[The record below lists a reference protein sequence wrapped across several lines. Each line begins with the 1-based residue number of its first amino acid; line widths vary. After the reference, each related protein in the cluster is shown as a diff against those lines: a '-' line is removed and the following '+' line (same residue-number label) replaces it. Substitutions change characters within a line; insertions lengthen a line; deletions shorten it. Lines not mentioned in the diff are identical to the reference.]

1 MNLAGFLKAQLV
13 GGTVDVATNDHP
25 PTPDEIKDVEQA
37 GDRSDQWHWIYSY
50 FKEARTKYTGQFLST
65 KASRI
70 YNANLVDQMCFC
82 RDSFNNYNGKNCAE
96 LKNMPQGKNETKK
109 CAKFYRRLND
119 KKPESVCPL
128 IPSSLGRCGIPKNLD
143 LYGKSKVNVIELN
156 IGKYVNADLG
166 SKKIDIKK
174 DCYVKPRPIFQR
186 GMPWNVRRWIW
197 TALRQGVE
205 IDTQKGTPLLR
216 WTGKIPKN
224 AGLYFTKNCNSD
236 FFTVRFK
243 LKCDRKE
250 ISVGGLDFSGMG
262 YTIVPPKGRR
272 RRLLQHHQ
280 GRC

>member
-1 MNLAGFLKAQLV
+1 
-13 GGTVDVATNDHP
+13 
-25 PTPDEIKDVEQA
+25 
-37 GDRSDQWHWIYSY
+37 
-50 FKEARTKYTGQFLST
+50 
-65 KASRI
+65 
-70 YNANLVDQMCFC
+70 MCFC

-96 LKNMPQGKNETKK
+96 LKNMPQGKNEAEK
-109 CAKFYRRLND
+109 CATFYRRLND

-174 DCYVKPRPIFQR
+174 DCYVKPSPIFQR

-272 RRLLQHHQ
+272 RRLLQMHQ
-280 GRC
+280 GGC

>member
-1 MNLAGFLKAQLV
+1 MAIQRRIGCTQSIIARKV
-13 GGTVDVATNDHP
+13 
-25 PTPDEIKDVEQA
+25 
-37 GDRSDQWHWIYSY
+37 RS
-50 FKEARTKYTGQFLST
+50 QFQST

-96 LKNMPQGKNETKK
+96 LKNMPQGKNEAEK
-109 CAKFYRRLND
+109 CATFYRRLND

-166 SKKIDIKK
+166 SKKIDIKT
-174 DCYVKPRPIFQR
+174 DCYVKPSPIFQR
-186 GMPWNVRRWIW
+186 GMPWNVRQWIW

-243 LKCDRKE
+243 LKCDRKVKKKQIIYRKV

-272 RRLLQHHQ
+272 RRLLQMHQ
-280 GRC
+280 GGC